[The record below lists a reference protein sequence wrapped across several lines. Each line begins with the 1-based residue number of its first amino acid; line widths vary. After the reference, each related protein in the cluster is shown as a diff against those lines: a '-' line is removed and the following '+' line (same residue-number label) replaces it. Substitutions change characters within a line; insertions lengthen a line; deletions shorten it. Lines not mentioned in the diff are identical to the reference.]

1 MGYSCGIF
9 MTCGSNTD
17 YFVILRTHGTNFYR
31 KIKQIILA
39 GQYASGGIKYT
50 LTINLQF
57 LRTFIVYNNV
67 PPTNTP
73 KNIPKCEKKEMIVT
87 LHSVT

>member
-1 MGYSCGIF
+1 MDSGSCGII

-17 YFVILRTHGTNFYR
+17 YFVILCTHGTNFYR

-50 LTINLQF
+50 LTIN
-57 LRTFIVYNNV
+57 
-67 PPTNTP
+67 
-73 KNIPKCEKKEMIVT
+73 
-87 LHSVT
+87 

>member
-1 MGYSCGIF
+1 

-39 GQYASGGIKYT
+39 GQYASGDIKYA
-50 LTINLQF
+50 LTIN
-57 LRTFIVYNNV
+57 
-67 PPTNTP
+67 
-73 KNIPKCEKKEMIVT
+73 
-87 LHSVT
+87 

>member
-1 MGYSCGIF
+1 

-39 GQYASGGIKYT
+39 GQYASRKYSEMRKERDDSY
-50 LTINLQF
+50 LILSD
-57 LRTFIVYNNV
+57 LEIV
-67 PPTNTP
+67 
-73 KNIPKCEKKEMIVT
+73 
-87 LHSVT
+87 